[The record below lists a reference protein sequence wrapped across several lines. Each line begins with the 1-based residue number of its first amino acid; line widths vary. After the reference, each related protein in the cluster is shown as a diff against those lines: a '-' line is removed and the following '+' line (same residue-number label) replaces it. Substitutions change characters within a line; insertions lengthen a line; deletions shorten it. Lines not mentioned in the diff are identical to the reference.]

1 MKQEKETK
9 DVQIRKEVKLSLF
22 TNDMI
27 LYFKNPKESEKK
39 KKPTKI
45 TYYSYLTNSAKLQ
58 GTRSTHNNEFCFYI
72 PAMNNL
78 KRKIRKL

>member
-39 KKPTKI
+39 K
-45 TYYSYLTNSAKLQ
+45 
-58 GTRSTHNNEFCFYI
+58 THK
-72 PAMNNL
+72 NNL
-78 KRKIRKL
+78 L

>member
-39 KKPTKI
+39 KPTKK

-58 GTRSTHNNEFCFYI
+58 GTRSTHKNQFLYISKHQANENSCC
-72 PAMNNL
+72 L
-78 KRKIRKL
+78 